1 MILQDYKIEGDSI
14 TITKQEL
21 QEACEHYKELSKN
34 FLYSKAFG
42 PAFYYKGK
50 HDILCDILKLF
61 EPIDF
66 V

>member
-1 MILQDYKIEGDSI
+1 MTFKNCKIEGDSI

-21 QEACEHYKELSKN
+21 QEASKHYKELSKN

>member
-1 MILQDYKIEGDSI
+1 MVFQNYKIEGDSI
-14 TITKQEL
+14 TITKQKL
-21 QEACEHYKELSKN
+21 QEASEHYKELSRKS
-34 FLYSKAFG
+34 LHSKSFG

-50 HDILCDILKLF
+50 HAILCDILKLF